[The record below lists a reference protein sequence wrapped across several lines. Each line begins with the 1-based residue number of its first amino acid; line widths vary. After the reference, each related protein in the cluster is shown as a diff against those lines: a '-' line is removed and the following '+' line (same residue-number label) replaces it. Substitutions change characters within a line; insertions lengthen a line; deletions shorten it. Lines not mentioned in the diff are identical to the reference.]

1 MSTRLLTLTRNP
13 AMHTCTCIYIC
24 IASISI
30 RIYMDIFHTHSRT
43 RTHTHTLSL
52 SLTITQIYLQSTSI
66 RNHIHTCIHTQTRA
80 RTHAQAYMHTHTH
93 PHTHAQA
100 YMQTQTSAADK
111 ATNRR
116 CCSATSAAGE
126 LAVDF
131 WLLCMLR
138 VISPSSVAVSCLS
151 AGAYV

>member
-80 RTHAQAYMHTHTH
+80 RTHTHTHTH
-93 PHTHAQA
+93 T
-100 YMQTQTSAADK
+100 
-111 ATNRR
+111 R
-116 CCSATSAAGE
+116 
-126 LAVDF
+126 
-131 WLLCMLR
+131 
-138 VISPSSVAVSCLS
+138 SSVYADTDLS
-151 AGAYV
+151 RRQSDKQTLLLSYIRCRGVGCGFLAFVYAARHLPQQRRRLLPFRWGICMMM

>member
-43 RTHTHTLSL
+43 RTHTHTHSL

-80 RTHAQAYMHTHTH
+80 RTHTHTHTH
-93 PHTHAQA
+93 TLKRICRHRPQPQTKRQTDVVAQLHPLQGSWLWISGFCVCCA
-100 YMQTQTSAADK
+100 SSPPAA
-111 ATNRR
+111 
-116 CCSATSAAGE
+116 
-126 LAVDF
+126 
-131 WLLCMLR
+131 
-138 VISPSSVAVSCLS
+138 SPSPAFPLGHMYDDVT
-151 AGAYV
+151 